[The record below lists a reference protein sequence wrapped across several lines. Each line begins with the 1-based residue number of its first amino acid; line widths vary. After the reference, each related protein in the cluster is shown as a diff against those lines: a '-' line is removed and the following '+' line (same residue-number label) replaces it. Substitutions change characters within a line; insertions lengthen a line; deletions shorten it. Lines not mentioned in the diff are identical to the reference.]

1 MISQLSKKE
10 KTILFSGLFLI
21 LSVIGFSYFLFIYPL
36 KNTVEQKET
45 ELKNQQQLL
54 AVMESRDIQS
64 TDQLVESSVQLQKQ
78 IPVKPMLEQFIIDL
92 EMAETFSNSQ
102 ITSISF
108 SDEGVTGTEDPSVT
122 QTTPPAD
129 GTDNAGNP
137 EQSSSTPKPAGIKE
151 IKLDL
156 SIETESYFDL
166 EEFIDTIENIDR
178 IVSVKSISFSGP
190 PEVTSIGGETGAKVA
205 KTTFSL
211 SVSIYYYPGLE
222 DLEAE
227 LPEMETEAPAN
238 KRNPL
243 SDFSDLPTEED
254 ANNE

>member
-1 MISQLSKKE
+1 MISRLSKKE
-10 KTILFSGLFLI
+10 KTILFSGLF
-21 LSVIGFSYFLFIYPL
+21 VIISIIVFSYLLFIYPQ
-36 KNTVEQKET
+36 KNTVKQKEL

-54 AVMESRDIQS
+54 AVIESRDIQS
-64 TDQLVESSVQLQKQ
+64 TDELAESSVQLQKH
-78 IPVKPMLEQFIIDL
+78 IPVKPMQEQFIIDL
-92 EMAETFSNSQ
+92 EMAETLSNSQ
-102 ITSISF
+102 VTSMSF
-108 SDEGVTGTEDPSVT
+108 TDEGADGTEDPSVI
-122 QTTPPAD
+122 QTTPSAE
-129 GTDNAGNP
+129 GTGSGENQIP
-137 EQSSSTPKPAGIKE
+137 SLPKPSGIKE
-151 IKLDL
+151 ISVDL
-156 SIETESYFDL
+156 VIESESYFDL
-166 EEFIDTIENIDR
+166 EKFIYTLENLDR
-178 IVSVKSISFSGP
+178 IVSVKSISFTGP
-190 PEVTSIGGETGAKVA
+190 PEVTSIGAGTGAEGA